1 MTHNLEGARQAL
13 NTAITELRQE
23 QNRVKTQ
30 EDEVKHLNSLATDQA
45 TLISK
50 GDALMKECRH
60 LQKEVEQTEKV
71 VVQHKKETAQAW
83 HEISLCYNPAKS
95 ANFALTK
102 ADYATAILKIV
113 DVSTDDP
120 MDQSILTGIVDELA
134 NHDDSNGSVGKIK
147 TEEHPNGLLDYVQK
161 KLQQGT
167 GQDTM
172 MAGSSGKNPVRELPV
187 EARLKLIR
195 SMVGALVK
203 PRGQPGSMDISDVE
217 RVDLLSGLSGLFV
230 LGGVKA

>member
-1 MTHNLEGARQAL
+1 MTWLTSTHNLEGARQAL
-13 NTAITELRQE
+13 NTAITELGQA
-23 QNRVKTQ
+23 QSRVKTQ
-30 EDEVKHLNSLATDQA
+30 EDEVKHQ
-45 TLISK
+45 
-50 GDALMKECRH
+50 
-60 LQKEVEQTEKV
+60 V
-71 VVQHKKETAQAW
+71 W

-95 ANFALTK
+95 ANSALTK

-113 DVSTDDP
+113 DVSTEDP

-134 NHDDSNGSVGKIK
+134 NYDDSNGSVGKIK
-147 TEEHPNGLLDYVQK
+147 TEEHKNGLLDYVQK
-161 KLQQGT
+161 KLQQGI

-203 PRGQPGSMDISDVE
+203 PQGQPGSMDISDVE
-217 RVDLLSGLSGLFV
+217 RVDLLSALSGLFV
-230 LGGVKA
+230 LGSAKA